1 MAGIDDLQ
9 INPGLGAVEEFEKQ
23 YPIIAENFK
32 RLQSEDY
39 KLCAAKMLSYGM
51 SNISVGTEL
60 KTPEEVKLS
69 LTGIWFRSMDKIQ
82 RLKQLIVFGYKNTL
96 ENEPAEDAY
105 ADLSNYSIIARLV
118 KGGFWRK

>member
-1 MAGIDDLQ
+1 M
-9 INPGLGAVEEFEKQ
+9 NETTKEFESQ

-32 RLQSEDY
+32 RLQQEDY
-39 KLCAAKMLSYGM
+39 NLCARKMLSYGM

-60 KTPEEVKLS
+60 ATDDEVKLS

-82 RLKQLIVFGYKNTL
+82 RLKQLVVFGKKNPL
-96 ENEPAEDAY
+96 DDEPAEDAY

-118 KGGFWRK
+118 KGGFWKK